1 MPTPCRR
8 LFQTRYRSPCF
19 SSIPIALA
27 RNSSPTPI
35 RDRYATAVVGSA
47 REAYDAMRF
56 QTPTLI
62 VCEMRLPDING
73 ADFLAQLRGHPATRH
88 ILLMVVTSTR
98 SLQDKVRAF
107 QAGADDFLV
116 KPIEPA
122 TFLAHFLSVIR
133 FRQIVGPSYGSYR
146 IDPLCHTL
154 PEPASGITSHSRA
167 FVSPAIDTA
176 CPSLYTCA

>member
-1 MPTPCRR
+1 MSPPVPDPLPLAV
-8 LFQTRYRSPCF
+8 LFVDPDRAGAQL
-19 SSIPIALA
+19 LA
-27 RNSSPTPI
+27 NEI

-62 VCEMRLPDING
+62 VCELRLPDING

-116 KPIEPA
+116 KPVDPA

-146 IDPLCHTL
+146 IDPSPHT
-154 PEPASGITSHSRA
+154 PH
-167 FVSPAIDTA
+167 
-176 CPSLYTCA
+176 

>member
-1 MPTPCRR
+1 MSSSVPEPPPLAV
-8 LFQTRYRSPCF
+8 LFVDPDRAGAQL
-19 SSIPIALA
+19 LA
-27 RNSSPTPI
+27 NVI

-62 VCEMRLPDING
+62 VCELRLPDVNG

-88 ILLMVVTSTR
+88 ILLMVVSSTR
-98 SLQDKVRAF
+98 SVQHKVRAF

-116 KPIEPA
+116 KPVEPA

-133 FRQIVGPSYGSYR
+133 FRQIVGPSYGSHQ
-146 IDPLCHTL
+146 INPSPHT
-154 PEPASGITSHSRA
+154 P
-167 FVSPAIDTA
+167 DT
-176 CPSLYTCA
+176 P

>member
-1 MPTPCRR
+1 M
-8 LFQTRYRSPCF
+8 
-19 SSIPIALA
+19 
-27 RNSSPTPI
+27 SSPVPDPLPLAVLFVDPDRAGAQLLANTI
-35 RDRYATAVVGSA
+35 RDRYATAVVGAA
-47 REAYDAMRF
+47 REAYDAMRY

-62 VCEMRLPDING
+62 VCELRLPDSNG
-73 ADFLAQLRGHPATRH
+73 ADFLAQLRAHPATRH

-116 KPIEPA
+116 KPVDPA

-146 IDPLCHTL
+146 ND
-154 PEPASGITSHSRA
+154 TSSNI
-167 FVSPAIDTA
+167 P
-176 CPSLYTCA
+176 

>member
-1 MPTPCRR
+1 
-8 LFQTRYRSPCF
+8 
-19 SSIPIALA
+19 
-27 RNSSPTPI
+27 
-35 RDRYATAVVGSA
+35 
-47 REAYDAMRF
+47 MR
-56 QTPTLI
+56 
-62 VCEMRLPDING
+62 VPDING
-73 ADFLAQLRGHPATRH
+73 ADFLAQLRGHPATHH

-146 IDPLCHTL
+146 IDPSPHT
-154 PEPASGITSHSRA
+154 P
-167 FVSPAIDTA
+167 
-176 CPSLYTCA
+176 